1 MGKILHLLV
10 SCLLFHLLLSLV
22 FLSFP
27 QHFSLHDPH
36 LFPRNA
42 SAAPATATNLT
53 LQFSTYFGG
62 SKDTELGLAITSA
75 PDGSFYVTGQTTS
88 SDFPHTT
95 DAFDSSYNGG
105 TDTFLAKF
113 AADGRLLW
121 STFFGGSDF
130 DSGFSVATS
139 SDGSCYIAGSTRS
152 ADFPTKNAY
161 SSNYTGTEDVFLA
174 KFSPRGKLL
183 WSTYLGGMDW
193 DFCLS
198 IAVAA
203 DGSCYV
209 GGETESHDFP
219 TTTNAFGRVF
229 VGGYFDAFVTKFS
242 TDGDLL
248 WSTYLGGTHN
258 DGGWSV
264 SLAGDGSCYVTGW
277 TASFDF
283 PTSPQAYDRT
293 LNGDWDVFLTKF
305 SADGAFLW
313 STYLGGFG
321 WDQGTAVAAA
331 PDGSCYLTGFTASFD
346 FPTLQAFNSTYGN
359 WGDAFVAKF
368 SADGALLWSTF
379 FGGTGAEWALAL
391 TATRSGCYLT
401 GHTFSSN
408 FPVKRAFDSTYNGGY
423 EDAFVSKFAT
433 NGSLLWSTYL
443 GGRGGEEAAGIAV
456 NKEERCFVIGST
468 DSTNFPLQQAFDPTL
483 GSSSDTFIAI
493 FIEPSTPI
501 KYHALFGF
509 FALAA
514 VSLLAVLVY
523 HRKK

>member
-1 MGKILHLLV
+1 VGKILHLLV

-42 SAAPATATNLT
+42 SAVPATTNLT

-62 SKDTELGLAITSA
+62 SRGLELGKDISIA
-75 PDGSFYVTGQTTS
+75 PDGNFYITGKTS
-88 SDFPHTT
+88 SDDFPHTT

-105 TDTFLAKF
+105 TDAFLAKF

-130 DSGFSVATS
+130 DRGTSVATS
-139 SDGSCYIAGSTRS
+139 SDGSCYIAGCTRS

-193 DFCLS
+193 DICYS

-209 GGETESHDFP
+209 TGETFSANFP
-219 TTTNAFGRVF
+219 VVNAYNPIY
-229 VGGYFDAFVTKFS
+229 GGHIDAFVAKFS
-242 TDGDLL
+242 SLGELL
-248 WSTYLGGTHN
+248 WSTYLGG
-258 DGGWSV
+258 
-264 SLAGDGSCYVTGW
+264 SLSDWAEGLVVDSTGQCCITGITGSI
-277 TASFDF
+277 DF
-283 PTSPQAYDRT
+283 PTTPQAFDYT
-293 LNGDWDVFLTKF
+293 HNGDWDVFFTKF
-305 SADGAFLW
+305 SADGTLVY
-313 STYLGGFG
+313 SSYLGGFG
-321 WDQGTAVAAA
+321 WDYGIAIAAA
-331 PDGSCYLTGFTASFD
+331 PEGSCYLAGFTASFN
-346 FPTLQAFNSTYGN
+346 FPTLQAFNNTYGN

-368 SADGALLWSTF
+368 SADGSLLWSTF
-379 FGGTGAEWALAL
+379 FGGAGADWALAL
-391 TATRSGCYLT
+391 AATRSGCYLT
-401 GHTFSSN
+401 GYTFSSN
-408 FPVKRAFDSTYNGGY
+408 FPVKRAFDRTYNGGPK
-423 EDAFVSKFAT
+423 DAFVSKFAT

-443 GGRGGEEAAGIAV
+443 GGRDTDEAAGIAV
-456 NKEERCFVIGST
+456 NKEGRCFVFGST

-509 FALAA
+509 FVL
-514 VSLLAVLVY
+514 VSVTFLAVLIY
-523 HRKK
+523 PRKKY